1 MTTDHAL
8 NVRYG
13 LIDSVVQSV
22 KVGTVVLD
30 HAQRIVLWNRWM
42 EDKSRMPSSAVIGKL
57 FTDAFPDMINGRTHA
72 AVREAL
78 ENNFPSLISQTLNK
92 APFPLFST
100 SLDMLSASRM
110 QQAVQVIPI
119 DVADL
124 PRHCLIQIIDV
135 STAVLREKQ
144 LREQSATLKNLSYT
158 DGLTGIP
165 NRRRFNEFI
174 ELEYARASRCVSPL
188 SLFMID
194 IDFFKAYNDTYG
206 HQKGDQC
213 LTQVANTLAGAL
225 QRPTD
230 LLARYGGEE
239 FVALLPDTDAV
250 GALGL
255 AQAMRA
261 QIEKLAIA
269 HSSSGVA
276 AVVTVSIGV
285 VTKIPERIGDVTRLI
300 HSADL
305 ALYEAK
311 RAGRNRI
318 SVDSAL

>member
-1 MTTDHAL
+1 MAIDRVL
-8 NVRYG
+8 DGRYG
-13 LIDSVVQSV
+13 LIESVVQSV
-22 KVGTVVLD
+22 KVGAVVLD
-30 HAQRIVLWNRWM
+30 HEQRIVLWNRWM
-42 EDKSRMPSSAVIGKL
+42 EEKSRISADIVLGQL
-57 FTDAFPDMINGRTHA
+57 FLDAFPDMLNGRTHA
-72 AVREAL
+72 AIREAL
-78 ENNFPSLISQTLNK
+78 DNNFPSLISQTLNK

-100 SLDMLSASRM
+100 AADVMSVSRM

-119 DVADL
+119 EVAEL

-174 ELEYARASRCVSPL
+174 ELEYARAMHCASPL

-194 IDFFKAYNDTYG
+194 IDFFKSYNDSYG

-213 LTQVANTLAGAL
+213 LTQVASALADVL

-239 FVALLPDTDAV
+239 FVALLPNTDAA

-255 AQAMRA
+255 AEAMRA
-261 QIEKLAIA
+261 QIEQLGIP
-269 HSSSGVA
+269 HCSSSA
-276 AVVTVSIGV
+276 AAFVTVSIGV
-285 VTKIPERIGDVTRLI
+285 VTQIPEQDGDVPRLI
-300 HSADL
+300 HIADL

-311 RAGRNRI
+311 RAGRNRV
-318 SVDSAL
+318 SVNIEA